1 MPEQAA
7 KGFKAATIEEVLC
20 KLLEDEMRWGF
31 CGGPYKGGGGGSG
44 SDPSRWGP
52 QYATVDDMREAD
64 LFLSLVQRASGPV
77 IVTDGGDRNQAAL
90 VALSPRAFEC
100 LLFDR
105 FAAAALVAH
114 SGLRA
119 PQGAW

>member
-1 MPEQAA
+1 MPKQTA
-7 KGFKAATIEEVLC
+7 KGFKAAPTIAEVLC
-20 KLLEDEMRWGF
+20 ELLEDEMRQEF
-31 CGGPYKGGGGGSG
+31 CGGFREACGDGSG
-44 SDPSRWGP
+44 GPSRMSP

-105 FAAAALVAH
+105 FATAALVAH